1 MTWELKKGTYTVE
14 FDMVVGDHEKTYDTI
29 ARGLTRGWITVEW
42 PEDEREEVEESNGSG
57 SEAS

>member
-14 FDMVVGDHEKTYDTI
+14 FDLAVGDHEKTYDTI
-29 ARGLTRGWITVEW
+29 ARGLMRGWITVEW